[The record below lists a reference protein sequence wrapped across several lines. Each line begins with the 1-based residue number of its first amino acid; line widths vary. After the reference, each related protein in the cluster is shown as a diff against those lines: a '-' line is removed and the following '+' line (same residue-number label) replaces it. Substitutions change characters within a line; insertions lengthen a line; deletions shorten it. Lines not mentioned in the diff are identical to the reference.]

1 MKNKHLLLFKNA
13 EKVILD
19 KQDEF
24 NPTGIANL
32 VKASNFKRSNNF
44 EIK

>member
-19 KQDEF
+19 KQDEV
-24 NPTGIANL
+24 NPIGIANL
-32 VKASNFKRSNNF
+32 VKASNF
-44 EIK
+44 